1 MIERAI
7 KDDTPLSQIL
17 IIILICSIGEI
28 LYKSATRNKR
38 FSKDIPSSNDL
49 REKVI
54 IKGKNGTFSEEENNE
69 KKETHHENKY
79 EFH

>member
-1 MIERAI
+1 M
-7 KDDTPLSQIL
+7 
-17 IIILICSIGEI
+17 IILICCTGEI
-28 LYKSATRNKR
+28 LYKPATKNKR
-38 FSKDIPSSNDL
+38 FTKDMPSSNDL

-54 IKGKNGTFSEEENNE
+54 IRGKNGTFSKEENNE